1 MASSQTAS
9 VGQHSAATV
18 TWLDKNG
25 QPAAPP
31 QSVAWSASDA
41 NATVTPDAS
50 NENAADVAAV
60 AVDPGV
66 SIEAIATLADGT
78 QITAAPAT
86 FIVAAGVAASGTVDL
101 GPPV

>member
-1 MASSQTAS
+1 MANSQTAS

-31 QSVAWSASDA
+31 TSVAWTASNA
-41 NATVTPDAS
+41 NATATEDAS

-66 SIEAIATLADGT
+66 LINAVATLSDGSKV
-78 QITAAPAT
+78 TATPAT
-86 FIVAAGVAASGTVDL
+86 LVIAAGLAVSGAVDL
-101 GPPV
+101 GPPA